1 VERGYHASLV
11 TGADSL
17 RDRAK
22 RGAARVGGALS
33 SRAWRGVGRVQ
44 HSGEAGRRIVET
56 ATRPLRHRDM
66 RVMRGRLAGARI
78 NLGGSFLR
86 YLTGDAEPEV
96 QEALAAL
103 IEPGQTVYDV
113 GANIGFF
120 TMLCSRLVGP
130 EGRVYAFEPIPE
142 NLATLRHNV
151 VLNGLSNVT
160 IVEQA
165 LSSSTGTAEM
175 FVSPWSAFHS
185 LNVEGASKQANHGPE
200 AGQIEVRT
208 VTLDEFVE
216 REGVRAPDLLKIDVE
231 GAELI
236 VLEGGR
242 ETLRSVQPLLLCEL
256 HDTHAAYEQLV
267 REIGYRLR
275 VIDAESQ
282 DLAQA
287 PRNVHTIAWPAKRE
301 HLGIAGL
308 RARS

>member
-1 VERGYHASLV
+1 M
-11 TGADSL
+11 
-17 RDRAK
+17 
-22 RGAARVGGALS
+22 S
-33 SRAWRGVGRVQ
+33 SRAWREVGRLQ
-44 HSGEAGRRIVET
+44 HSSETGRRIVET

-120 TMLCSRLVGP
+120 TMLLSRLVGP
-130 EGRVYAFEPIPE
+130 QGRVYAFEPIPE

-185 LNVEGASKQANHGPE
+185 LNVEGASKQSNHGPE
-200 AGQIEVRT
+200 AGQIVVQT
-208 VTLDEFVE
+208 VTLDEFVKG
-216 REGVRAPDLLKIDVE
+216 EGVRAPDLLKVDVE

-236 VLEGGR
+236 VLEGAR
-242 ETLRSVQPLLLCEL
+242 ETLRARRPLLLCEL
-256 HDTHAAYEQLV
+256 HDTHAPYGELI
-267 REIGYRLR
+267 ESIGYDLR
-275 VIDAESQ
+275 VIDAESSE
-282 DLAQA
+282 LAQA
-287 PRNVHTIAWPAKRE
+287 PRNVHTIAWSRE
-301 HLGIAGL
+301 HEPAGL
-308 RARS
+308 AGLASRS

>member
-1 VERGYHASLV
+1 M

-17 RDRAK
+17 RDRGK
-22 RGAARVGGALS
+22 RGAARIGGAAL
-33 SRAWRGVGRVQ
+33 SRAWQGVNRLQ
-44 HSGEAGRRIVET
+44 HSGETGRRIVET
-56 ATRPLRHRDM
+56 ATRPLRYRDM
-66 RVMRGRLAGARI
+66 RVRHGLLAGARI

-103 IEPGQTVYDV
+103 VEPGQTVYDV

-130 EGRVYAFEPIPE
+130 EGRVFAFEPIPE

-151 VLNGLSNVT
+151 ALNGLSNVT

-185 LNVEGASKQANHGPE
+185 LNVEGASKQSDHEPQE
-200 AGQIEVRT
+200 GQITVQT
-208 VTLDEFVE
+208 VTLDEFAG
-216 REGVRAPDLLKIDVE
+216 REGVRSPDLLKVDVE

-236 VLEGGR
+236 VLEGAP
-242 ETLRSVQPLLLCEL
+242 ETLHSRRPLLLCEL
-256 HDTHAAYEQLV
+256 HDTHAAYESFVQ
-267 REIGYRLR
+267 EIGYDVR
-275 VIDAESQ
+275 VIDAEGP
-282 DLAQA
+282 DLADA
-287 PRNVHTIAWPAKRE
+287 PRNVHTIAWPHE
-301 HLGIAGL
+301 HAPRGLAGL
-308 RARS
+308 AARS

>member
-1 VERGYHASLV
+1 M
-11 TGADSL
+11 TGAGSL
-17 RDRAK
+17 KDRVG
-22 RGAARVGGALS
+22 RGAARIGGAVAT
-33 SRAWRGVGRVQ
+33 RAWREMGRLQ
-44 HSGEAGRRIVET
+44 HSSEAGRRIVET

-66 RVMRGRLAGARI
+66 RVMRGRIAGARI

-130 EGRVYAFEPIPE
+130 QGRVYAFEPIPQ

-151 VLNGLSNVT
+151 ALNDLANVT

-175 FVSPWSAFHS
+175 FISPWSAFHS
-185 LNVEGASKQANHGPE
+185 LNVEGASKQDNHGPE
-200 AGQIEVRT
+200 AGQITVQT
-208 VTLDEFVE
+208 VTLDEFLKG
-216 REGVRAPDLLKIDVE
+216 EGVRAPDLLKIDVE

-236 VLEGGR
+236 VLEGAG
-242 ETLRSVQPLLLCEL
+242 ETLRSRKPLLLCEL
-256 HDTHAAYEQLV
+256 HDTHAAYGEFIDS
-267 REIGYRLR
+267 IGYDLR
-275 VIDAESQ
+275 VIEGESTE
-282 DLAQA
+282 LADA
-287 PRNVHTIAWPAKRE
+287 PRNVHTIAWPRE
-301 HLGIAGL
+301 REPRGLAGL
-308 RARS
+308 APRS

>member
-1 VERGYHASLV
+1 
-11 TGADSL
+11 
-17 RDRAK
+17 
-22 RGAARVGGALS
+22 
-33 SRAWRGVGRVQ
+33 
-44 HSGEAGRRIVET
+44 
-56 ATRPLRHRDM
+56 
-66 RVMRGRLAGARI
+66 MRGRLAGARI

-200 AGQIEVRT
+200 AGQIEVQT

-216 REGVRAPDLLKIDVE
+216 REGVRAPDLLKVDVE

-236 VLEGGR
+236 VLEGGG
-242 ETLRSVQPLLLCEL
+242 ETLRTVQPLLLCEL

-275 VIDAESQ
+275 VIDADSQ
-282 DLAQA
+282 DLADA
-287 PRNVHTIAWPAKRE
+287 PRNVHTIAWPAERE
-301 HLGIAGL
+301 PRGLGSL

>member
-1 VERGYHASLV
+1 M

-33 SRAWRGVGRVQ
+33 SRAWREVGRLQ
-44 HSGEAGRRIVET
+44 HSSETGRRIVEA

-103 IEPGQTVYDV
+103 IEPGQTIYDV

-120 TMLCSRLVGP
+120 TLLCSRLVGP

-200 AGQIEVRT
+200 AGQIEVQT

-242 ETLRSVQPLLLCEL
+242 ATLRTVQPLLLCEL
-256 HDTHAAYEQLV
+256 HDTHAAYERFV
-267 REIGYRLR
+267 REIDYRLR
-275 VIDAESQ
+275 VIDAESG
-282 DLAQA
+282 DLAEA
-287 PRNVHTIAWPAKRE
+287 PRNVHTIAWPAERE
-301 HLGIAGL
+301 PRGL
-308 RARS
+308 TARS